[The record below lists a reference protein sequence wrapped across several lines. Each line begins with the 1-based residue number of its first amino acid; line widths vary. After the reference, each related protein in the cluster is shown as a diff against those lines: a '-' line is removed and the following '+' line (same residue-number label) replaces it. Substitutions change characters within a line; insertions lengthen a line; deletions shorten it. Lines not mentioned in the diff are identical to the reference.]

1 MMNVR
6 IGDQTENRFGLVG
19 VDRQGIGAELD
30 HRDLLRASPA
40 ASEVEDR
47 QVFTFFG
54 PCQGSASSIEKGASG
69 GKRGRRTLNQQRE
82 PFGLHRHLSS

>member
-6 IGDQTENRFGLVG
+6 VGDQTEDGFGLVG

-47 QVFTFFG
+47 QVFTKSG
-54 PCQGSASSIEKGASG
+54 PCQGTTSRG
-69 GKRGRRTLNQQRE
+69 GNRGRRTLIQQRG
-82 PFGLHRHLSS
+82 PFGLHRHLTS